1 MSEGMTGSSEF
12 STWVALASAA
22 IFAGICA
29 IFSSSPWILIVAAL
43 AGAYFGF
50 KGEQIGRSSLA
61 QYLARR
67 RSR

>member
-22 IFAGICA
+22 IFAGIFA